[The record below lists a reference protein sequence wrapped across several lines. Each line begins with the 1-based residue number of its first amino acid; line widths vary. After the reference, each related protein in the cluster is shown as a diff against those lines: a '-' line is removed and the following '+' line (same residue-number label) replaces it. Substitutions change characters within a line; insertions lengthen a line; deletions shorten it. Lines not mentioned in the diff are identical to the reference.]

1 MSVKEFV
8 RFPLV
13 KAKPEATARSEATG
27 GYVFPYSLIFTTIAV
42 SQCQI
47 LIGQKDSSGRLGA
60 VDVASRTLDATVDH
74 FLALI
79 FE

>member
-13 KAKPEATARSEATG
+13 EGRPKATARSEATG

-47 LIGQKDSSGRLGA
+47 LIGQKDSKGRLGA
-60 VDVASRTLDATVDH
+60 VDWGAECATPT
-74 FLALI
+74 
-79 FE
+79 